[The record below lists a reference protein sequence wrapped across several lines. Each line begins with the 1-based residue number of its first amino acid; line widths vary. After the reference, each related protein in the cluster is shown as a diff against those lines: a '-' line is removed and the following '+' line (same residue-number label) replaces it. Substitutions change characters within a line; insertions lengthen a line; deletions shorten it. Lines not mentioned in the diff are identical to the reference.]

1 MGIVDKL
8 LKRKNALKLA
18 YIRDLRYFCS
28 MIELAQ
34 HIEALL
40 LENDCV
46 IVPGLGGFVA
56 HYASAT
62 RVKEENIF
70 LPPTR
75 IIGFNPQLKMN
86 DGLLVQSYMSVYG
99 TNFSDATKM
108 VERKVDELIATLHED
123 GKVDLPNVGEVRY
136 TIHNT
141 FDFAPYDNK
150 ITTPYLYG
158 LDAFE
163 MQELSAL
170 EKPSTENVAA
180 YSVPAAIKK
189 EKRTFSIKFNRAY
202 LTNAA
207 AVVAAIVLSFFFST
221 PIENTEVVEEN
232 YAKLLPDE
240 LFEKIEKQSLAIT
253 PIVVKQNTPTSKSA
267 NKQKGTQ
274 KKVVAPVAVREV
286 KVGKTPAVST
296 EAQAKAETSKAV
308 VTSETPKQNVQ
319 PVAAKQS
326 VATPKRPYH
335 IIIASVGTEQDA
347 EAMAA
352 QLVAKGFST
361 AKAIVGDGKM
371 RVSIES
377 CGTEVEAYQ
386 ALARI
391 RQNEMY
397 KNAWVLKK

>member
-1 MGIVDKL
+1 
-8 LKRKNALKLA
+8 
-18 YIRDLRYFCS
+18 

-56 HYASAT
+56 HYAPAT
-62 RVKEENIF
+62 RVEEENIF

-99 TNFSDATKM
+99 TNFSDATKI
-108 VERKVDELIATLHED
+108 VEREVDELIAALHEE

-163 MQELSAL
+163 MRELSAI
-170 EKPSTENVAA
+170 EKPQAEKII
-180 YSVPAAIKK
+180 PAPAVIGK
-189 EKRTFSIKFNRAY
+189 EKRSYAIKFNRAY
-202 LTNAA
+202 LTNVA
-207 AVVAAIVLSFFFST
+207 AVAVVIFLSFFFST
-221 PIENTEVVEEN
+221 PIENTEVIEEN

-253 PIVVKQNTPTSKSA
+253 PIVVKQNTPARKSA
-267 NKQKGTQ
+267 KKQTGTQ

-286 KVGKTPAVST
+286 KVGKTPVVST
-296 EAQAKAETSKAV
+296 ETTAKEQASHSVSATADA
-308 VTSETPKQNVQ
+308 PKHNVQ
-319 PVAAKQS
+319 PVAKPA

-335 IIIASVGTEQDA
+335 IIIASVGTEKDA
-347 EAMAA
+347 ETMAA
-352 QLVAKGFST
+352 QLVAKGFSG

-386 ALARI
+386 ALARV
-391 RQNEMY
+391 RENETY

>member
-1 MGIVDKL
+1 
-8 LKRKNALKLA
+8 
-18 YIRDLRYFCS
+18 

-34 HIEALL
+34 HIEVLL

-56 HYASAT
+56 HYAPAT
-62 RVKEENIF
+62 RVEEENIF

-99 TNFSDATKM
+99 TNFSDATKI
-108 VERKVDELIATLHED
+108 VEREVDELIAALHEE

-136 TIHNT
+136 TIYDT

-170 EKPSTENVAA
+170 EKPQAEKDTFSL
-180 YSVPAAIKK
+180 VPATTPK
-189 EKRTFSIKFNRAY
+189 EKRTFAVRFNRAY

-207 AVVAAIVLSFFFST
+207 AVAAVIILSFFFST
-221 PIENTEVVEEN
+221 PIENTEVIEEN
-232 YAKLLPDE
+232 YATLLPDE

-253 PIVVKQNTPTSKSA
+253 PIVLKQNTPARKTA
-267 NKQKGTQ
+267 NKQTGTQ

-286 KVGKTPAVST
+286 KVAKEPTVST
-296 EAQAKAETSKAV
+296 ETKAKEQASHSVATTTDA
-308 VTSETPKQNVQ
+308 PKQNVQ
-319 PVAAKQS
+319 PAAAKPVVAA
-326 VATPKRPYH
+326 PKRPYH
-335 IIIASVGTEQDA
+335 IIIASVGTEKDA

-352 QLVAKGFST
+352 QLVAKGFSG

-391 RQNEMY
+391 RENETY

>member
-1 MGIVDKL
+1 
-8 LKRKNALKLA
+8 
-18 YIRDLRYFCS
+18 

-62 RVKEENIF
+62 RVREENIF

-108 VERKVDELIATLHED
+108 VEHKVDELIATLHED

-163 MQELSAL
+163 MRELSAL
-170 EKPSTENVAA
+170 EKPLIGNVAA
-180 YSVPAAIKK
+180 YSVPAAIQK

-253 PIVVKQNTPTSKSA
+253 PIVIKQNTPARKSA

-286 KVGKTPAVST
+286 KVGKTPATST
-296 EAQAKAETSKAV
+296 ETQTKTDASKAV
-308 VTSETPKQNVQ
+308 VTPETPKQNAQ
-319 PVAAKQS
+319 PTAAKQS

-391 RQNEMY
+391 RQNETY

>member
-1 MGIVDKL
+1 
-8 LKRKNALKLA
+8 
-18 YIRDLRYFCS
+18 

-56 HYASAT
+56 HYAPAT
-62 RVKEENIF
+62 RVEEENIF

-99 TNFSDATKM
+99 TNFSDATKI
-108 VERKVDELIATLHED
+108 VEREVDELIAALHEE

-136 TIHNT
+136 TIYDT
-141 FDFAPYDNK
+141 FNFAPYDNK

-170 EKPSTENVAA
+170 EKPKTEKDTF
-180 YSVPAAIKK
+180 SLVPATTPK
-189 EKRTFSIKFNRAY
+189 EKRTFAVRFNRAY

-207 AVVAAIVLSFFFST
+207 AVAAVIILSFFFST
-221 PIENTEVVEEN
+221 PIENTEVIEEN
-232 YAKLLPDE
+232 YATLLPDE

-253 PIVVKQNTPTSKSA
+253 PIVLKQNTPARKTA
-267 NKQKGTQ
+267 NKQTGTQ

-286 KVGKTPAVST
+286 KVAKEPTVST
-296 EAQAKAETSKAV
+296 ETKAKEQASHSVATTTDA
-308 VTSETPKQNVQ
+308 PKQNVQ
-319 PVAAKQS
+319 PAAAKPVVAA
-326 VATPKRPYH
+326 PKRPYH
-335 IIIASVGTEQDA
+335 IIIASVGTEKDA

-352 QLVAKGFST
+352 QLVAKGFSG

-391 RQNEMY
+391 RENETY

>member
-1 MGIVDKL
+1 
-8 LKRKNALKLA
+8 
-18 YIRDLRYFCS
+18 

-56 HYASAT
+56 HYAPAT
-62 RVKEENIF
+62 RVEEENIF

-99 TNFSDATKM
+99 TNFSDATKI
-108 VERKVDELIATLHED
+108 VEREVDELIAALHEE

-163 MQELSAL
+163 MRELSAI
-170 EKPSTENVAA
+170 EKPQAEKIIPA
-180 YSVPAAIKK
+180 PAAIGE
-189 EKRTFSIKFNRAY
+189 EKRSYAIKFNRAY
-202 LTNAA
+202 LTNVA
-207 AVVAAIVLSFFFST
+207 AVAVVIFLSFFFST
-221 PIENTEVVEEN
+221 PIENTEVIEEN

-253 PIVVKQNTPTSKSA
+253 PIVVKQNTPARKSA
-267 NKQKGTQ
+267 KKQTGKSKLVKHQLCLLKLRQKNKLLTLFQLLLMRLNIMYSLLQNQQLPTQ
-274 KKVVAPVAVREV
+274 KD
-286 KVGKTPAVST
+286 
-296 EAQAKAETSKAV
+296 
-308 VTSETPKQNVQ
+308 
-319 PVAAKQS
+319 
-326 VATPKRPYH
+326 H
-335 IIIASVGTEQDA
+335 IILSLPA
-347 EAMAA
+347 
-352 QLVAKGFST
+352 
-361 AKAIVGDGKM
+361 
-371 RVSIES
+371 
-377 CGTEVEAYQ
+377 
-386 ALARI
+386 
-391 RQNEMY
+391 
-397 KNAWVLKK
+397 

>member
-1 MGIVDKL
+1 
-8 LKRKNALKLA
+8 
-18 YIRDLRYFCS
+18 

-253 PIVVKQNTPTSKSA
+253 PIIVKQNTPTRKSA

-286 KVGKTPAVST
+286 KVGKPPAVST
-296 EAQAKAETSKAV
+296 EAQAKNETSKAV

-352 QLVAKGFST
+352 QLVAKGFPT

-377 CGTEVEAYQ
+377 CGTEEEAYQ

>member
-1 MGIVDKL
+1 
-8 LKRKNALKLA
+8 
-18 YIRDLRYFCS
+18 

-56 HYASAT
+56 HYAPAS
-62 RVKEENIF
+62 RVEEENIF

-108 VERKVDELIATLHED
+108 VERKVGELISILHEE

-163 MQELSAL
+163 MQELSAF
-170 EKPSTENVAA
+170 EKPQTEKGTS
-180 YSVPAAIKK
+180 YSIPSVIKK
-189 EKRTFSIKFNRAY
+189 EKRTFAIRINRAY

-207 AVVAAIVLSFFFST
+207 AVVAIIVLSFFFST

-253 PIVVKQNTPTSKSA
+253 PIVVKQNAPTRKPA
-267 NKQKGTQ
+267 TDKQTGTK

-286 KVGKTPAVST
+286 KVGKTPTVSSET
-296 EAQAKAETSKAV
+296 TAKEETSHSA
-308 VTSETPKQNVQ
+308 TTTETRKQNVQ
-319 PVAAKQS
+319 PATAKPV

-347 EAMAA
+347 ETMAA
-352 QLVAKGFST
+352 QLIAKGFQG

-391 RQNEMY
+391 RENETY

>member
-1 MGIVDKL
+1 
-8 LKRKNALKLA
+8 
-18 YIRDLRYFCS
+18 

-56 HYASAT
+56 HYAPAT
-62 RVKEENIF
+62 RVEEENIF

-99 TNFSDATKM
+99 TNFSDATKI
-108 VERKVDELIATLHED
+108 VEREVDELIAALHEE

-163 MQELSAL
+163 MRELSAI
-170 EKPSTENVAA
+170 EKPQAEKII
-180 YSVPAAIKK
+180 PAPAVIGK
-189 EKRTFSIKFNRAY
+189 EKRSYAIKFNRAY
-202 LTNAA
+202 LTNVA
-207 AVVAAIVLSFFFST
+207 AVAVVIFLSFFFST
-221 PIENTEVVEEN
+221 PIENTEVIEEN

-253 PIVVKQNTPTSKSA
+253 PIVVKQNTPARKSA
-267 NKQKGTQ
+267 KKQTGTQ

-286 KVGKTPAVST
+286 KVGKTPVVST
-296 EAQAKAETSKAV
+296 ETTAKEQASHSVSATADA
-308 VTSETPKQNVQ
+308 PKHNVQ
-319 PVAAKQS
+319 PVAKPA

-335 IIIASVGTEQDA
+335 IIIASVGTEKDA
-347 EAMAA
+347 ETMAA
-352 QLVAKGFST
+352 QLVAKGFSG

-391 RQNEMY
+391 RENETY

>member
-1 MGIVDKL
+1 
-8 LKRKNALKLA
+8 
-18 YIRDLRYFCS
+18 

-56 HYASAT
+56 HYAPAT
-62 RVKEENIF
+62 RVEEENIF

-99 TNFSDATKM
+99 TNFSDATKI
-108 VERKVDELIATLHED
+108 VEREVDELIAALHEE

-136 TIHNT
+136 TIYDT

-158 LDAFE
+158 LDVFE

-170 EKPSTENVAA
+170 EKPKAEKDTFSL
-180 YSVPAAIKK
+180 VPATTPK
-189 EKRTFSIKFNRAY
+189 EKRTFAVRFNRAY

-207 AVVAAIVLSFFFST
+207 AVAAVIILSFFFST
-221 PIENTEVVEEN
+221 PIENTEVIEEN
-232 YAKLLPDE
+232 YATLLPDE

-253 PIVVKQNTPTSKSA
+253 PIVLKQNTPARKTA
-267 NKQKGTQ
+267 NKQTGTQ

-286 KVGKTPAVST
+286 KVAKEPTVST
-296 EAQAKAETSKAV
+296 ETKAKEQASHSVATTTDA
-308 VTSETPKQNVQ
+308 PKQNVQ
-319 PVAAKQS
+319 PAAAKPVVAA
-326 VATPKRPYH
+326 PKRPYH
-335 IIIASVGTEQDA
+335 IIIASVGTEKDA

-352 QLVAKGFST
+352 QLVAKGFSG

-391 RQNEMY
+391 RENETY

>member
-1 MGIVDKL
+1 
-8 LKRKNALKLA
+8 
-18 YIRDLRYFCS
+18 

-56 HYASAT
+56 HYAPAT
-62 RVKEENIF
+62 RVEEENIF

-99 TNFSDATKM
+99 TNFSDATKI
-108 VERKVDELIATLHED
+108 VEREVDELIAVLHEE

-141 FDFAPYDNK
+141 FDFVPYDNK

-163 MQELSAL
+163 MRELSAI
-170 EKPSTENVAA
+170 EKPQAEKIIPA
-180 YSVPAAIKK
+180 PAAIGK
-189 EKRTFSIKFNRAY
+189 EKRSYAIKFNRAY
-202 LTNAA
+202 LTNVA
-207 AVVAAIVLSFFFST
+207 AVAVVIFLSFFFST
-221 PIENTEVVEEN
+221 PIENTEVIEEN

-253 PIVVKQNTPTSKSA
+253 PIVVKQNTPARKSA
-267 NKQKGTQ
+267 KKQTGTQ

-286 KVGKTPAVST
+286 KVGKTPVVST
-296 EAQAKAETSKAV
+296 ETTAKEQASHSVSATADA
-308 VTSETPKQNVQ
+308 PKHNVQ
-319 PVAAKQS
+319 PVAKPA

-335 IIIASVGTEQDA
+335 IIIASVGTEKDA
-347 EAMAA
+347 ETMAA
-352 QLVAKGFST
+352 QLVAKGFSG

-386 ALARI
+386 ALARV
-391 RQNEMY
+391 RENETY

>member
-1 MGIVDKL
+1 
-8 LKRKNALKLA
+8 
-18 YIRDLRYFCS
+18 

-267 NKQKGTQ
+267 NKQKGH
-274 KKVVAPVAVREV
+274 
-286 KVGKTPAVST
+286 
-296 EAQAKAETSKAV
+296 
-308 VTSETPKQNVQ
+308 
-319 PVAAKQS
+319 
-326 VATPKRPYH
+326 KR
-335 IIIASVGTEQDA
+335 
-347 EAMAA
+347 
-352 QLVAKGFST
+352 K
-361 AKAIVGDGKM
+361 
-371 RVSIES
+371 
-377 CGTEVEAYQ
+377 
-386 ALARI
+386 
-391 RQNEMY
+391 
-397 KNAWVLKK
+397 W

>member
-1 MGIVDKL
+1 
-8 LKRKNALKLA
+8 
-18 YIRDLRYFCS
+18 

-75 IIGFNPQLKMN
+75 VIGFNPQLKMN

-253 PIVVKQNTPTSKSA
+253 PIVVKQNTPTRKSA

-274 KKVVAPVAVREV
+274 KKVVAPVAVRDV

-296 EAQAKAETSKAV
+296 EAQAKTETSKAV

-319 PVAAKQS
+319 PIAAKQS
-326 VATPKRPYH
+326 VATPKSPYH

>member
-1 MGIVDKL
+1 
-8 LKRKNALKLA
+8 
-18 YIRDLRYFCS
+18 

-56 HYASAT
+56 HYAPAT
-62 RVKEENIF
+62 RVEEENIF

-99 TNFSDATKM
+99 TNFSDATKI
-108 VERKVDELIATLHED
+108 VEREVDELIAALHEE

-163 MQELSAL
+163 MRELSAI
-170 EKPSTENVAA
+170 EKPQAEKII
-180 YSVPAAIKK
+180 PAPAVIEK
-189 EKRTFSIKFNRAY
+189 EKRSYAIKFNRAY
-202 LTNAA
+202 LTNVA
-207 AVVAAIVLSFFFST
+207 AVAVVIFLSFFFST
-221 PIENTEVVEEN
+221 PIENTEVIEEN

-253 PIVVKQNTPTSKSA
+253 PIVVKQNTPARKSA
-267 NKQKGTQ
+267 KKQTGTQ

-286 KVGKTPAVST
+286 KVGKTPVVST
-296 EAQAKAETSKAV
+296 ETTAKEQASHSVSATADA
-308 VTSETPKQNVQ
+308 PKYNVQ
-319 PVAAKQS
+319 PVAKPA

-335 IIIASVGTEQDA
+335 IIIASVSTEKDA
-347 EAMAA
+347 ETMAA
-352 QLVAKGFST
+352 QLVAKGFSG

-391 RQNEMY
+391 RENETY

>member
-1 MGIVDKL
+1 
-8 LKRKNALKLA
+8 
-18 YIRDLRYFCS
+18 

-56 HYASAT
+56 HYAPAT

-180 YSVPAAIKK
+180 YSVPVAIKK

-253 PIVVKQNTPTSKSA
+253 PIVVKQNTPTRKSA

-296 EAQAKAETSKAV
+296 EAQAKTETSKAV

>member
-1 MGIVDKL
+1 
-8 LKRKNALKLA
+8 
-18 YIRDLRYFCS
+18 

-123 GKVDLPNVGEVRY
+123 GKVDLLNVGEVRY

-150 ITTPYLYG
+150 ITTPFLYG

-180 YSVPAAIKK
+180 YSVPTAIKK

-253 PIVVKQNTPTSKSA
+253 PIVVKQNTPTRKSA

-308 VTSETPKQNVQ
+308 VTSEAPKQNAQ
-319 PVAAKQS
+319 PIAAKQS
-326 VATPKRPYH
+326 VVTPKRPYH

>member
-1 MGIVDKL
+1 
-8 LKRKNALKLA
+8 
-18 YIRDLRYFCS
+18 

-253 PIVVKQNTPTSKSA
+253 PIVVKQNTPTRKSA

-296 EAQAKAETSKAV
+296 EAQAKTETSKAV

-326 VATPKRPYH
+326 VATPKRHYH

>member
-1 MGIVDKL
+1 
-8 LKRKNALKLA
+8 
-18 YIRDLRYFCS
+18 

-56 HYASAT
+56 HYAPAT
-62 RVKEENIF
+62 RVEEENIF

-99 TNFSDATKM
+99 TNFSDATKI
-108 VERKVDELIATLHED
+108 VEREVDELIAALHEE

-136 TIHNT
+136 TIYNT

-170 EKPSTENVAA
+170 EKPKAEKDTFSL
-180 YSVPAAIKK
+180 VPATTPK
-189 EKRTFSIKFNRAY
+189 EKRTFAVRFNRAY
-202 LTNAA
+202 LANAA
-207 AVVAAIVLSFFFST
+207 AVAAVIILSFFFST
-221 PIENTEVVEEN
+221 PIENTEVIEEN
-232 YAKLLPDE
+232 YATLLPDE

-253 PIVVKQNTPTSKSA
+253 PIVLKQNTPTRKTA
-267 NKQKGTQ
+267 NKQTGTQ

-286 KVGKTPAVST
+286 KVAKEPTAST
-296 EAQAKAETSKAV
+296 ETKAKEQASHSVAATADA
-308 VTSETPKQNVQ
+308 PKQNVQ
-319 PVAAKQS
+319 PAAAKPVAA
-326 VATPKRPYH
+326 PKRPYH
-335 IIIASVGTEQDA
+335 IIIASVGTEKDA

-352 QLVAKGFST
+352 QLVAKGFSG

-391 RQNEMY
+391 RENETY

>member
-1 MGIVDKL
+1 
-8 LKRKNALKLA
+8 
-18 YIRDLRYFCS
+18 

-56 HYASAT
+56 HYAPAT
-62 RVKEENIF
+62 RVEEENIF

-99 TNFSDATKM
+99 TNFSDATKI
-108 VERKVDELIATLHED
+108 VEREVDELIAALHEE

-163 MQELSAL
+163 MRELSAI
-170 EKPSTENVAA
+170 EKPQAEKII
-180 YSVPAAIKK
+180 PAPAVIGK
-189 EKRTFSIKFNRAY
+189 EKRSYAIKFNRAY
-202 LTNAA
+202 LTNVA
-207 AVVAAIVLSFFFST
+207 AVAVVIFLSFFFST
-221 PIENTEVVEEN
+221 PIENTEVIEEN

-253 PIVVKQNTPTSKSA
+253 PIVVKQNTPTRKSA
-267 NKQKGTQ
+267 KKQTGTQ

-286 KVGKTPAVST
+286 KVGKTPVVATETTAKEQASHSVSAT
-296 EAQAKAETSKAV
+296 ADA
-308 VTSETPKQNVQ
+308 PKHNVQ
-319 PVAAKQS
+319 PVAKPA

-335 IIIASVGTEQDA
+335 IIIASVSTEKDA
-347 EAMAA
+347 ETMAA
-352 QLVAKGFST
+352 QLVAKGFSG

-386 ALARI
+386 ALARV
-391 RQNEMY
+391 RENETY

>member
-1 MGIVDKL
+1 
-8 LKRKNALKLA
+8 
-18 YIRDLRYFCS
+18 

-56 HYASAT
+56 HYAPAT
-62 RVKEENIF
+62 RVEEENIF

-99 TNFSDATKM
+99 TNFSDATKI
-108 VERKVDELIATLHED
+108 VEREVDELIAALHEE

-136 TIHNT
+136 TIYDT

-170 EKPSTENVAA
+170 EKPQAEKDAFSL
-180 YSVPAAIKK
+180 VPATTPK
-189 EKRTFSIKFNRAY
+189 EKRTFAVRFNRAY

-207 AVVAAIVLSFFFST
+207 AVAAVIILSFFFST
-221 PIENTEVVEEN
+221 PIENTEVIEEN
-232 YAKLLPDE
+232 YATLLPDE

-253 PIVVKQNTPTSKSA
+253 PIVLKQNTPARKTA
-267 NKQKGTQ
+267 NKQTGTQ

-286 KVGKTPAVST
+286 KVAKEPTVST
-296 EAQAKAETSKAV
+296 ETKAKEQASHSVATTTDA
-308 VTSETPKQNVQ
+308 PKQNVQ
-319 PVAAKQS
+319 PAAAKPVVAA
-326 VATPKRPYH
+326 PKRPYH
-335 IIIASVGTEQDA
+335 IIIASVGTEKDA

-352 QLVAKGFST
+352 QLVAKGFSG

-391 RQNEMY
+391 RENETY

>member
-1 MGIVDKL
+1 
-8 LKRKNALKLA
+8 
-18 YIRDLRYFCS
+18 

-56 HYASAT
+56 HYAPAT
-62 RVKEENIF
+62 RVEEENIF

-99 TNFSDATKM
+99 TNFSDATKI
-108 VERKVDELIATLHED
+108 VEREVDELIAALHEE

-136 TIHNT
+136 TIYDT

-170 EKPSTENVAA
+170 EKPQAEKDTFSL
-180 YSVPAAIKK
+180 VPATTPK
-189 EKRTFSIKFNRAY
+189 EKRTFAVRFNRAY

-207 AVVAAIVLSFFFST
+207 AVAAVIILSFFFST
-221 PIENTEVVEEN
+221 PIENTEVIEEN
-232 YAKLLPDE
+232 YATLLPDE

-253 PIVVKQNTPTSKSA
+253 PIVLKQNTPARKTA
-267 NKQKGTQ
+267 NKQTGTQ

-286 KVGKTPAVST
+286 KVAKEPTVST
-296 EAQAKAETSKAV
+296 ETKAKEQASHSVATTADA
-308 VTSETPKQNVQ
+308 PKQNVQ
-319 PVAAKQS
+319 PAAAKPVVAA
-326 VATPKRPYH
+326 PKRPYH
-335 IIIASVGTEQDA
+335 IIIASVGTEKDA

-352 QLVAKGFST
+352 QLVAKGFSG

-391 RQNEMY
+391 RENETY

>member
-1 MGIVDKL
+1 
-8 LKRKNALKLA
+8 
-18 YIRDLRYFCS
+18 

-46 IVPGLGGFVA
+46 IVPDLGGFVA
-56 HYASAT
+56 HYAPAT

-99 TNFSDATKM
+99 TNFSDATKT
-108 VERKVDELIATLHED
+108 VERKVDELIAALHEE

-136 TIHNT
+136 SIHNT

-163 MQELSAL
+163 MKELSAI
-170 EKPSTENVAA
+170 EKPQAERFVP

-189 EKRTFSIKFNRAY
+189 EKRTFAIRFNRAY

-207 AVVAAIVLSFFFST
+207 AVVAAVILSFFFST
-221 PIENTEVVEEN
+221 PIENTEVIEEN

-253 PIVVKQNTPTSKSA
+253 PIIVKQNTPTRKSA
-267 NKQKGTQ
+267 NKQAAAQ
-274 KKVVAPVAVREV
+274 KKVIAPVAVREV
-286 KVGKTPAVST
+286 KVGKASAAST
-296 EAQAKAETSKAV
+296 ETKTKEEASHSVAAPNTA
-308 VTSETPKQNVQ
+308 KQNMQ
-319 PVAAKQS
+319 PAAKPV

-347 EAMAA
+347 EKMAA
-352 QLVAKGFST
+352 QLVAKGFSG

-386 ALARI
+386 ALSRV
-391 RQNEMY
+391 RENEDY